1 MKLWKIIALSEY
13 DYVCIFQKML
23 IKAYTLLGPANPIAL
38 MILRN
43 FLPRLFEVS
52 ECKARVWAPDIF
64 QQRRQFYIKFSATVV
79 PKSKKSGDAYH

>member
-1 MKLWKIIALSEY
+1 MKLWKIIALSKY

-43 FLPRLFEVS
+43 EVS

-64 QQRRQFYIKFSATVV
+64 QQRR
-79 PKSKKSGDAYH
+79 